1 MIQNILKWGELN
13 MRITEEEIKRISSAN
28 IYKRGL
34 EYLKKGRIHI
44 KTREENGITAMADG
58 DNVYSIRID
67 FDGERVSNAFCT
79 CTYCKTMGTTCKHI
93 VATLKKRQQE
103 LLEKDTIKDK
113 NDHLAEFL
121 CSQFADNCF
130 FKTRLNIKFVF
141 SINTDA
147 ERKCSYGIEILCG
160 FDELKSVGRIDE
172 FLDSYQKGTDF
183 KISKHTSVNSN
194 HYSLGENEEKI
205 MNILCEAFENR
216 LTDIGYV
223 PRISRVYVASK
234 TAKRI
239 LPYLLKCDCEYYYN
253 SIQLKDY
260 RVIEENPDI
269 LIDINATDDEISL
282 NVSQSGIAL
291 FPDGSWYLY
300 DDCFYHTN
308 REWREW
314 FMPIYNSLM
323 TESRTQIDFKDSARI
338 DFATYVYPKIR
349 NKQGVITAGVD
360 SILINE
366 KPEFSVYLDCDN
378 KIVTAVL
385 TARYGSIDIR
395 MPDKSYGGNK
405 IVIRDIQKEEK
416 LVSCFERF
424 AYSDGTYTL
433 SDSSEI
439 YRFITET
446 IKDIKDIA
454 TLYVSESFEA
464 LKNKKDI
471 SLKTNVKYNKDID
484 LLEIGFETELNHEE
498 IFGILNAVR
507 MKENFY
513 RLKDGSFISVDDE
526 NASKFKVLENL
537 NFLEKDIKLNQK
549 TLSKYYALY
558 LEALKAE
565 GIVTTDDAF
574 DELINSVKNISAE
587 IPEYLTQVLR
597 DYQVKGV
604 NWIKQLS
611 ELGFGGI
618 LADDMGLGKTLE
630 VIAFV
635 MSEKKDKPVLVVAP
649 SALVYNWLNEI
660 NKFAPIAKVK
670 VIDGTKEEREASLLE
685 IEDVDFVITSY
696 PLLRRDISMYQ
707 DLRFSYM
714 FIDESQNIKNP
725 DTMSA
730 KAVKKINAFRKFA
743 LSGTPIENNLSE
755 LWSVFD
761 FVMKG
766 YLNSRREFLKVYDG
780 IKSEEDGKE
789 DLVELRKKIKPFVMR
804 RLKTDVL
811 HELPEKIENTIF
823 CDLVPEQKKLYEA
836 FLAAARNEVTELI
849 NTRDG
854 SMKILTLLLRLR
866 QICCHPGLFDLNY
879 KKESGKLSFLSELID
894 SALSQGRR
902 ILIFSQFTSMLD
914 LIRQELK
921 KKNLDCFFIDGKTP
935 AKLRTQ
941 MADRFNGGEKN
952 LFLVSL
958 KAGGTGLN
966 LTGADMVIHYDP
978 WWNPAVTS
986 QATDR
991 AHRIGQTKAVQVIK
1005 LAARGTIEEQIL
1017 KLQETKQNLADS
1029 IIKKN
1034 DKTISGLTKEEI
1046 LSLFR

>member
-1 MIQNILKWGELN
+1 
-13 MRITEEEIKRISSAN
+13 MRITDEEIKRISSSN

-44 KTREENGITAMADG
+44 KTRDDSGITAMADG
-58 DNVYSIRID
+58 ENVYSVRID
-67 FDGERVSNAFCT
+67 FDGDKISNAFCT
-79 CTYCKTMGTTCKHI
+79 CTYSRTMGTACKHI
-93 VATLKKRQQE
+93 VATLKKRQTE

-113 NDHLAEFL
+113 NDHLAEYL

-130 FKTRLNIKFVF
+130 VKKRLNIKFIL
-141 SINTDA
+141 SINTDS

-160 FDELKSVGRIDE
+160 FDEPKSVGRIDE
-172 FLDSYQKGTDF
+172 FLESYQKGTDF
-183 KISKHTSVNSN
+183 KISKHTSINSKN
-194 HYSLGENEEKI
+194 YSLGENEEKI
-205 MNILCEAFENR
+205 IKVLLEAYQNR
-216 LTDIGYV
+216 LTDSGYT
-223 PRISRVYVASK
+223 PRISRIYLASES
-234 TAKRI
+234 TKRI
-239 LPYLLKCDCEYYYN
+239 LPYLLKCDCDYYFN

-260 RVIEENPDI
+260 RVFDENPDI
-269 LIDINATDDEISL
+269 MIDINATDDEISL
-282 NVSQSGIAL
+282 NVSQSGTAL

-300 DDCFYHTN
+300 DDCFYHTK

-314 FMPIYNSLM
+314 FMPVYNALM

-349 NKQGVITAGVD
+349 NRQGVVTTGVD

-366 KPEFSVYLDCDN
+366 KPQFSVYLDCDKQN
-378 KIVTAVL
+378 VTAVI
-385 TARYGSIDIR
+385 TAKYGAIDIR
-395 MPDKSYGGNK
+395 MPDKANFGNK
-405 IVIRDIQKEEK
+405 IVIRDIQKEEQLISYFDK
-416 LVSCFERF
+416 FN
-424 AYSDGTYTL
+424 YSDGVYSL
-433 SDSSEI
+433 LDSAEI
-439 YRFITET
+439 YRFITKTVNELSNL
-446 IKDIKDIA
+446 A
-454 TLYVSESFEA
+454 TLYVSDSFQA

-471 SLKTNVKYNKDID
+471 GIKTNVKYNKEVD
-484 LLEIGFETELNHEE
+484 LLEVGFETELTSEE
-498 IFGILNAVR
+498 IYGILNAVR

-513 RLKDGSFISVDDE
+513 RLKDGSYLSVDDE
-526 NASKFKVLENL
+526 EISKFKVFEGL
-537 NFLEKDIKLNQK
+537 NFSEKDIKASK
-549 TLSKYYALY
+549 KSLSKYYALY
-558 LEALKAE
+558 LDALKQE
-565 GIVTTDDAF
+565 GIVTTDGAF
-574 DELINSVKNISAE
+574 NELINSVKE
-587 IPEYLTQVLR
+587 IRADIPDYLKDILR
-597 DYQVKGV
+597 DYQLKGV

-635 MSEKKDKPVLVVAP
+635 MSEKKDKPSLVVAP
-649 SALVYNWLNEI
+649 SALIYNWLNEI
-660 NKFAPIAKVK
+660 NKFAPCAKV
-670 VIDGTKEEREASLLE
+670 VIIDGTKEEREQSLKS
-685 IEDVDFVITSY
+685 IDGNDFVITSY
-696 PLLRRDISMYQ
+696 PLLRRDISMYSE
-707 DLRFSYM
+707 LEFSYM
-714 FIDESQNIKNP
+714 FIDESQNIKNA

-730 KAVKKINAFRKFA
+730 KSVKKINAGRKFA
-743 LSGTPIENNLSE
+743 LSGTPVENNLSE

-766 YLNSRREFLKVYDG
+766 YLNSKREFNQIYQG
-780 IKSEEDGKE
+780 IKSEDDGAE
-789 DLVELRKKIKPFVMR
+789 DLEDLRKKIKPFVLR

-811 HELPEKIENTIF
+811 HELPEKIENTIY
-823 CDLVPEQKKLYEA
+823 CELVPEQKKLYEA
-836 FLAAARNEVTELI
+836 FLAAAKNEVSELI

-854 SMKILTLLLRLR
+854 GMKILTILLRLR
-866 QICCHPGLFDLNY
+866 QICCHPSLFDLNY

-914 LIRQELK
+914 LIRAELK

-935 AKLRTQ
+935 APMRTQ
-941 MADRFNGGEKN
+941 MAERFNNGEKE

-978 WWNPAVTS
+978 WWNPAVMS

-1017 KLQETKQNLADS
+1017 KLQESKQNLADS

-1034 DKTISGLTKEEI
+1034 DKIISGLTKEEI
-1046 LSLFR
+1046 LSLFK